1 MPIQNVKA
9 FCDRVEK
16 NQNIIKRVLKSE
28 YGEVYILYV
37 KQLTDVE
44 MLTLNVIR
52 PIRAHWREKGG
63 QLGAQY
69 AMDSVIT
76 AEDCKLIDA
85 EEDKVLEL
93 VLSGMTCV
101 LFPGDSRAI
110 NIVLKKVEKKSPESS
125 ELNYSIWGA
134 KDSFTENLDGNL
146 SLIRYRIKDPSL
158 KLETFTVGRRTKT
171 SLLMAYIGD
180 IANDKYVEIIR
191 KRIEK
196 IDVDGILESAKLQ
209 WFLNDKKF
217 GLFPQVG
224 LEQRSDVA
232 CGAMLEGKIV
242 LILDGSGVAMILP
255 KLMIEFLWSGDD
267 ECDNMYFAI
276 FSKLLR
282 IVSLFISATISS
294 FYIAFIAF
302 HAGALPTT
310 YSMVLASGRAGVPF
324 SVVAEVILMEL
335 LVEVLR
341 EALTRIPQHIGSAIG
356 IVGGI
361 VIGQAAVEAGIFS
374 PIILVIVALS
384 LMTSYIAPDYNITNA
399 VRMLKFVLIVLT
411 GVFGLFGL
419 MCGLFLLLLTLVSD
433 TSLKTPYLAPYAPFR
448 LRDALKGIFTNPYL
462 SVRRPSY
469 LHTKARIRQKK
480 EK

>member
-9 FCDRVEK
+9 FCNRVEK
-16 NQNIIKRVLKSE
+16 EQNIIKRVLKSE

-37 KQLTDVE
+37 KQLTNVE
-44 MLTLNVIR
+44 MLTLNVIK
-52 PIRAHWREKGG
+52 PIRKYWREKGG
-63 QLGAQY
+63 TLSAQF
-69 AMDSVIT
+69 AMDNVMT
-76 AEDCKLIDA
+76 VEDCKLA
-85 EEDKVLEL
+85 GVEENEILEQVLN
-93 VLSGMTCV
+93 GMTFA
-101 LFPGDSRAI
+101 LFPGDGQAVNI
-110 NIVLKKVEKKSPESS
+110 NLKKVEKKSPESS

-158 KLETFTVGRRTKT
+158 KLETFTIGRRTKT

-180 IANDKYVEIIR
+180 IANEKYVNTIR

-196 IDVDGILESAKLQ
+196 IDIDGVLESAKLQ
-209 WFLNDKKF
+209 WFLNDKKY

-242 LILDGSGVAMILP
+242 LLLDGSGVALILP

-294 FYIAFIAF
+294 FYIAFVAF

-399 VRMLKFVLIVLT
+399 VRMLKFVLIILT
-411 GVFGLFGL
+411 GVFGMFGL
-419 MCGLFLLLLTLVSD
+419 MSGLFLLFLTLVSD

-469 LHTKARIRQKK
+469 LHTKADVRQKK
-480 EK
+480 NK